1 MTFSISG
8 FCQKTDMV
16 GVAITTS
23 SICVASRCPW
33 VRARVGAAVT
43 QNVTDPSLGNLMLDY
58 LEQGLNAQQS
68 IDKVVKDRQF
78 INYRQLALMDSKG
91 NSAGYTGSE
100 TLGAN
105 AISQG
110 SGCIAVGNLLNSV
123 EVIQAMVD
131 SFSNNVNLHLAE
143 RLLVALQAGLD
154 AGGEEGP
161 VHSAGLKVSH
171 QHSWP
176 LVDLRVDWADDD
188 PVSELVKLWRAYEPQ
203 MKDYNS
209 RAIDPSQAPSY
220 GVPGDLYLILL

>member
-188 PVSELVKLWRAYEPQ
+188 PVSELVKLWRAYESQ

-220 GVPGDLYLILL
+220 GVPGDL

>member
-110 SGCIAVGNLLNSV
+110 RGCIAVGNLLNSV

-220 GVPGDLYLILL
+220 GVPGDL

>member
-16 GVAITTS
+16 GVAMTTS

-220 GVPGDLYLILL
+220 GVPGDL

>member
-176 LVDLRVDWADDD
+176 LVDLRVDWADDG

-209 RAIDPSQAPSY
+209 RAIDPSQAQSY
-220 GVPGDLYLILL
+220 GVPGDL